1 MPVSNRV
8 RRFMEQGSWIRR
20 MFEEGMVL
28 KQRHGAENVFDLSL
42 GNPVMEPPPEFFE
55 ELRRIANNPT
65 PGMHRYMPNA
75 GYAETRGAVA
85 EQLGRET
92 GLTFTADEVLMAC
105 GAGGALNVVLKS
117 LLDPGDEV
125 VIFAPYFVE
134 YMFYA
139 DNHGGSCRSVPPDDR
154 YYPDL
159 AAFEAAVTSRTRV
172 VLVSSPNNP
181 TGVVYDSGLLSR
193 LAEIIAAKERQLG
206 TEVFLVSDEPYRK
219 ILFDGLTY
227 PHIFHHH
234 VRSIVA
240 TSHSKDL
247 ALPGER
253 IGYVAVHPDYD
264 GRAELMDALNFCN
277 RTLGFVNAPALM
289 QHIVKSLQS
298 VTIDVS
304 DYQAKRDF
312 LYDGLTAMGY
322 ETVRPQGAFYMFPR
336 SPIEDDA
343 AFVEE
348 LKKHLVLVVP
358 GRGFG
363 LGGHFR
369 ISYCVD
375 DRTLEGSMDGFRAAI
390 ESVRGS

>member
-1 MPVSNRV
+1 MPVSERV
-8 RRFMEQGSWIRR
+8 RRFMKQGSWIRR

-117 LLDPGDEV
+117 LLDPGNEV

-159 AAFEAAVTSRTRV
+159 AAFEAAITSRTRV

-375 DRTLEGSMDGFRAAI
+375 DRTLEGSMEGFRAAI

>member
-1 MPVSNRV
+1 MPVSERV
-8 RRFMEQGSWIRR
+8 RRFMKQGSWIRR

-159 AAFEAAVTSRTRV
+159 AAFEAAITPRTRV

-193 LAEIIAAKERQLG
+193 LAEIIAEKERQLG

-289 QHIVKSLQS
+289 QHIVRSLQS

-304 DYQAKRDF
+304 EYQAKRDF

-336 SPIEDDA
+336 SPIEDDT

-375 DRTLEGSMDGFRAAI
+375 DRTLEGSMEGFRAAI